1 MVTQFESPQVRRVVE
16 SWEEG
21 QRRGDSLK
29 QWILAIGVP
38 CVLLYAIQ
46 YAGNSIDAKYT
57 SAPKVEEPENFEPRM
72 VINEPVSIQTPA
84 PPSSIP
90 PISPILVLVILV
102 VFIVAGA
109 ALFRK
114 KSSSEPEFVDVKPAD
129 TAQPFPS
136 APRLVDIQPGETSS
150 FPSNAFAANSFRSTS
165 PSFGQQNRW
174 DTGARASS
182 MVGVPPI
189 FGLGN
194 QPLCG
199 LSNQAG
205 AGGMNPHTGQP
216 QSSYDS
222 RNYQNST
229 YTPIP
234 QAPTEGGLFS
244 KHWSAPNSNS
254 WEQTYKEF
262 PEVIEIGTQM
272 MELIEKSIINPLL
285 QKLDESDRLWEQE
298 LGNVGLKLVTH
309 DPSLRSGDRRDPS
322 CVSVFDRFLP
332 QRLACHQM
340 AVDAWTQRQTLEV
353 YFVHPSFSTS
363 ARSYI
368 IHRLRDWQRRGLR
381 YGYRCFEKDVN
392 SGITDGHIVEN
403 LLVKMLDSHSDFS
416 KKYLH
421 TPSLANSVS
430 SLFGAWGGLGSQ
442 GTVFLKPARVGSE
455 VVEYEVQTAD
465 GVKKLKP
472 GERNI
477 FESFGL
483 FFLLKGRD
491 KSGSLQEFPLS
502 IQQIAQ
508 SSARPW

>member
-38 CVLLYAIQ
+38 CVLLYAMQ
-46 YAGNSIDAKYT
+46 YAGNSIEAKYT
-57 SAPKVEEPENFEPRM
+57 ATPKVAEPEYFQEPAM
-72 VINEPVSIQTPA
+72 IINDPTPVQTPS
-84 PPSSIP
+84 PPSAVP
-90 PISPILVLVILV
+90 PISPILLVIILV
-102 VFIVAGA
+102 IFIIAAAG
-109 ALFRK
+109 LFHKRG
-114 KSSSEPEFVDVKPAD
+114 STQPDYVDAIQPAD
-129 TAQPFPS
+129 TATPFSS
-136 APRLVDIQPGETSS
+136 APRLVDVQPGETSS
-150 FPSNAFAANSFRSTS
+150 FSSNAFATNSFRSTS
-165 PSFGQQNRW
+165 PSFGGQANRW

-182 MVGVPPI
+182 MIGVPPI
-189 FGLGN
+189 FGLGT
-194 QPLCG
+194 QPLGG
-199 LSNQAG
+199 LSSNQTF
-205 AGGMNPHTGQP
+205 GGINPQTGQP
-216 QSSYDS
+216 QSYDS
-222 RNYQNST
+222 RTSPAT

-234 QAPTEGGLFS
+234 QAPTEGLFS
-244 KHWSAPNSNS
+244 KHWSAPNSNN

-262 PEVIEIGTQM
+262 PEVIEMGTQL
-272 MELIEKSIINPLL
+272 MELVEKSIINPLL

-298 LGNVGLKLVTH
+298 LGNVGLKLVAH
-309 DPSLRSGDRRDPS
+309 DPTLRSGDRRDPS

-340 AVDAWTQRQTLEV
+340 AVDAWAQRQSLEV
-353 YFVHPSFSTS
+353 YFVHPSFPTS
-363 ARSYI
+363 GRSHV

-381 YGYRCFEKDVN
+381 YGYRCFEKDCN
-392 SGITDGHIVEN
+392 SGITDGHIIEN
-403 LLVKMLDSHSDFS
+403 LLVKMLDSHGDFS

-442 GTVFLKPARVGSE
+442 GTVFLKPARVGSDI
-455 VVEYEVQTAD
+455 VEYEVQTAD

-477 FESFGL
+477 FESFAL

-502 IQQIAQ
+502 IQQLAQ